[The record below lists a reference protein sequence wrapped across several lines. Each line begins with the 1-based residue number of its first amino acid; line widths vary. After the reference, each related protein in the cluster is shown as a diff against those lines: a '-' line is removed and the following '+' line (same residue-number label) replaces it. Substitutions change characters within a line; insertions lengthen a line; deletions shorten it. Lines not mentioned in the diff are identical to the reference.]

1 MFVGA
6 HVRCFLSI
14 HAQQLCEA
22 ADNLLVLS
30 SAHARIYI
38 VHRHVHSHKNV
49 VYMLVLTK
57 AEQLCGNIG
66 KLLETVEEAVGDQGA
81 FLSSLLCSF
90 CQAASLD
97 ENWRDWE
104 GGAGGVDAQ

>member
-1 MFVGA
+1 MRA
-6 HVRCFLSI
+6 
-14 HAQQLCEA
+14 
-22 ADNLLVLS
+22 
-30 SAHARIYI
+30 
-38 VHRHVHSHKNV
+38 VHRHVHSHKKV
-49 VYMLVLTK
+49 VHMLVLTK

-66 KLLETVEEAVGDQGA
+66 KLLETVQEAVGDQGA

-104 GGAGGVDAQ
+104 GGAGGVDA